1 MNLDR
6 AFEKAMKDPEM
17 RVKIYLAYNVG
28 IVLVNLS
35 IIAGLG
41 FLFLR
46 YAGVF

>member
-1 MNLDR
+1 
-6 AFEKAMKDPEM
+6 MKDPEM